1 MTNRQ
6 KKNGRYV
13 IIGISLYN
21 AIIPTPPKGALE
33 CMFYASDY
41 HTLALFFLIRLCVAI
56 IPPIPT
62 ATPMPPARNK

>member
-33 CMFYASDY
+33 CMVYASDY
-41 HTLALFFLIRLCVAI
+41 HTLALFFLIMLCVAI
-56 IPPIPT
+56 VPLIPISAP
-62 ATPMPPARNK
+62 APPASSM